1 MGAVT
6 GGLKLTRAAILAFL
20 KKHRKPLQVWEARN
34 NPKMGVAERNY
45 LQRHPSVVAKM
56 GGTTKGRKRKG
67 AYGTATPGEVRDWDT
82 LGGGDAVKGV
92 VRILSNQ
99 MAKKRRKV
107 TSAVKKGRKKGI
119 KLSEY
124 KGPNQTYET
133 VRKLRKLIPKGRKKS
148 EAPTMFNFP
157 R

>member
-6 GGLKLTRAAILAFL
+6 GGLKLTRAAILAYL
-20 KKHRKPLQVWEARN
+20 KKNRKSLQAWEARN
-34 NPKMGVAERNY
+34 NPKMGVAERNF
-45 LQRHPSVVAKM
+45 LQKNPSVIAKM

-67 AYGTATPGEVRDWDT
+67 AYGTATSGELKDWDT
-82 LGGGDAVKGV
+82 FGGGDAVKGV
-92 VRILSNQ
+92 LQKITNQ

-124 KGPNQTYET
+124 KGPNQTYMT
-133 VRKLRKLIPKGRKKS
+133 VKKLRKLIPKGRKKS
-148 EAPTMFNFP
+148 EVPTMFNFP